1 MKPIFPFFKK
11 ANKKESKNVLIEIFD
26 FFINFIIVITIGIL
40 FYLAFFKVYNLFLAP
55 NSEHF
60 IHDMVFMIVL
70 VKIYRLLVSFL
81 KYHHISIKY
90 MVEISI
96 IAPAIEIVFAFDKHP
111 FIVLIALG
119 GFGIANLLIYILYYE
134 KLLKIDKNS

>member
-1 MKPIFPFFKK
+1 
-11 ANKKESKNVLIEIFD
+11 
-26 FFINFIIVITIGIL
+26 
-40 FYLAFFKVYNLFLAP
+40 
-55 NSEHF
+55 
-60 IHDMVFMIVL
+60 
-70 VKIYRLLVSFL
+70 
-81 KYHHISIKY
+81 